1 MKYTMLTLFAIIFL
15 VTPALSSAITIAP
28 IEATVATPTPSRA
41 ETTIA
46 PPSSEPQEASTD
58 YLIKIPPIDGE
69 DPKEGNVEYEWKIEK
84 GEKATSIEPDEIDIA
99 DKSEPLTPDFGIL
112 LGGGI
117 DIDDDGDLIN
127 TKTEDGRRALGAL
140 LLEGVV
146 ALDAPVESILVK
158 TNKIEAITIKQ
169 QVRLFGV
176 ISISMSPRVEIDERN
191 EVSVHYPWWAF
202 FASGKDDKEALGL
215 RVYET
220 ISNVLKTKHD
230 TVKNSISNVR

>member
-1 MKYTMLTLFAIIFL
+1 MLTLLAMIFL
-15 VTPALSSAITIAP
+15 ITPAASTAITITP
-28 IEATVATPTPSRA
+28 IQAAVATSTPARA
-41 ETTIA
+41 ETTVA
-46 PPSSEPQEASTD
+46 PPPSEPQEASTD

-69 DPKEGNVEYEWKIEK
+69 DTKKGNVEYEWKVEK
-84 GEKATSIEPDEIDIA
+84 GEKATSIEPDEIDLA
-99 DKSEPLTPDFGIL
+99 DESEPFTPDFGVL

-140 LLEGVV
+140 LLEGALV
-146 ALDAPVESILVK
+146 LDAPVESILVK

-169 QVRLFGV
+169 RVRLFGV
-176 ISISMSPRVEIDERN
+176 ISLSMSSRVEIDERN

-202 FASGKDDKEALGL
+202 LASGKDDKEVLGL

-230 TVKNSISNVR
+230 TVKNSINNIR